1 MIRNDHS
8 RQALAP
14 FVGPRRPQGLHR
26 SPSAPRLQLG
36 PVENEF
42 LLDSLAGLR
51 HSVFC
56 SELGWVPLSPD
67 SREED
72 CLDPFSHHIAAWFG
86 SEVVGYLRLVRA
98 PDPFLTELC
107 FRHHL
112 GAGVNLRKTRNCA
125 EISRMCIRKDFR
137 LRRFPSDIGPIPL
150 SLWLYR
156 ETYRWCRDE
165 RIRYNVFVTTRGMA
179 RLLGVQGF
187 PLRKL
192 SELER
197 PADQVL
203 SELDWTAFEDRLAG
217 TAMLDWF
224 RNCPECPPAAPP
236 RSPAPGS

>member
-1 MIRNDHS
+1 MIRNDPS
-8 RQALAP
+8 RQALDP
-14 FVGPRRPQGLHR
+14 FAGPRSPQGLHR
-26 SPSAPRLQLG
+26 SPQTPRLQLG
-36 PVENEF
+36 SVENGF

-72 CLDPFSHHIAAWFG
+72 CLDPISHHIAAWFG

-98 PDPFLTELC
+98 PDTFLTEIC
-107 FRHHL
+107 FQDHL
-112 GAGVNLRKTRNCA
+112 GPGVELRKTRNCA
-125 EISRMCIRKDFR
+125 EITRMCIRRDFR
-137 LRRFPSDIGPIPL
+137 LRRFPSDIGPVPL

-156 ETYRWCRDE
+156 ETYRWCRSLG
-165 RIRYNVFVTTRGMA
+165 IRYNVFVTTRGMA
-179 RLLGVQGF
+179 RLLGIQGF
-187 PLRKL
+187 PLRRL

-203 SELDWTAFEDRLAG
+203 SELDWTAFDGRMEG

-224 RNCPECPPAAPP
+224 RNCPVFPLAERP